1 MRMLLALIIKEFRLL
16 RRNPFI
22 PKMVVIFPFAII
34 LVVPWITNM
43 DVKDINVGIVDYDR
57 SDVSHKI
64 SARVDA
70 SEYLHLE
77 GTYSDYQSALTE
89 LEEGNIDA
97 ILEIPIDYG
106 KSLLTQ
112 PGKLS
117 IWANG
122 VNAMK
127 GTLGSQYL
135 MRTVSQCLNDFSSER
150 GMKPVQPQIETTNL
164 YNQVLDYKH
173 YMIPALIVMLFVMI
187 AGFVPALNLVMEKE
201 NGTIEQINVT
211 PVSRLAFTLSKLIPF
226 WIFCFIDL
234 AISMILTRL
243 VFGLV
248 AAGSIGALLL
258 ASTLFII
265 IMSSLG
271 VIVANLSDTML
282 QTMFVMMFIVLLFI
296 LVSGLMTPVASM
308 PFWAQCI
315 AWCLPPTYMIE
326 IMRSVYL
333 KGTTVADLWL
343 NYTILAGFAAAMPF
357 LAALSYRKRS

>member
-1 MRMLLALIIKEFRLL
+1 MRMLIALIIKEFRRLK
-16 RRNPFI
+16 RNPFI

-34 LVVPWITNM
+34 LIVPWITNM

-57 SDVSHKI
+57 SEVSSNI
-64 SARVDA
+64 TSRVDA

-77 GTYSDYQSALTE
+77 GMFYDYQSALSE
-89 LEEGNIDA
+89 LEGGNLDV
-97 ILEIPIDYG
+97 ILEIPVDYG

-127 GTLGSQYL
+127 GSLGSQYL
-135 MRTVSQCLNDFSSER
+135 MQTISQCLNDFSSER
-150 GMKPVQPQIETTNL
+150 GMRQMQPLIETTNM

-173 YMIPALIVMLFVMI
+173 YMIPALIVMIFVMI

-234 AISMILTRL
+234 AICL
-243 VFGLV
+243 VLARVIFGLSV
-248 AAGSIGALLL
+248 TGSVGALLL
-258 ASTLFII
+258 ASSLFII

-315 AWCLPPTYMIE
+315 AWSIPPTYMIE
-326 IMRSVYL
+326 IMRGVYL
-333 KGTTVADLWL
+333 KGTTVSDLWL
-343 NYTILAGFAAAMPF
+343 SYTVLAGFAAVMPF
-357 LAALSYRKRS
+357 LAALSYKKRN